1 MGGINYKVG
10 FCSFFFFRSL
20 TRHPN
25 TNKRYFIALFGFYGA
40 IVKKKFKNA
49 AAQSLTDIRIRSAIF
64 STHTYRLDVP
74 ITGKKLIVDHY
85 LLHGDRDIVPVVR
98 ERHHAAETYQQD
110 YTYAVMPLM
119 GGHEQRFKIVLLK
132 HSTVPPN
139 SAYRFPNGRRSLS
152 EQFVQ
157 RSQETGKR
165 TFTLHEAIAF
175 LRGIE
180 VEDAKTGLRLNTP
193 LLTEAV
199 LIQRNADKHWQART
213 GNGRGRNRGATV
225 FVMETAKRAPV
236 SGAYRT
242 MVPA

>member
-1 MGGINYKVG
+1 M
-10 FCSFFFFRSL
+10 
-20 TRHPN
+20 
-25 TNKRYFIALFGFYGA
+25 
-40 IVKKKFKNA
+40 KKKFKNA
-49 AAQSLTDIRIRSAIF
+49 AAQSLTDIRIRSALF

-74 ITGKKLIVDHY
+74 ITGKKLVVDYYAFRGSQDVEPVMMEQHY
-85 LLHGDRDIVPVVR
+85 
-98 ERHHAAETYQQD
+98 AAETYQQD

-139 SAYRFPNGRRSLS
+139 SAYRFPNGCQSLS

-157 RSQETGKR
+157 RNQETGKP

-180 VEDAKTGLRLNTP
+180 VKDAKTGFRLNTP

-199 LIQRNADKHWQART
+199 LIQENTDKHWQART

-225 FVMETAKRAPV
+225 FVMETAKRAPM